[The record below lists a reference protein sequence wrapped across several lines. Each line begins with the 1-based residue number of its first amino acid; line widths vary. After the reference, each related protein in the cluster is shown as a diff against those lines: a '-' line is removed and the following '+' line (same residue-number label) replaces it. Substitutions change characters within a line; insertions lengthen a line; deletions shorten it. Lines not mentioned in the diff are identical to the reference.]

1 LGQEL
6 FSSAFGGILVTDALK
21 GVRTDQADRELQLCH
36 SERSPSALVTLS
48 EAKGLGCLRVN
59 SAE

>member
-1 LGQEL
+1 
-6 FSSAFGGILVTDALK
+6 
-21 GVRTDQADRELQLCH
+21 VRSKQGDRELQLCH

-48 EAKGLGCLRVN
+48 EALAKAGDVKGLDCFRVN